1 MRKKLKPSWIEIL
14 QIFITS
20 ILIGFLWHFGA
31 ESLVIGIVMFGLM
44 AINKHILLL
53 RDND

>member
-1 MRKKLKPSWIEIL
+1 MKKLKPSWIEIL

-20 ILIGFLWHFGA
+20 VAIALLWYLGA
-31 ESLVIGIVMFGLM
+31 ESLVVGIIMFGLM

-53 RDND
+53 RDNYY